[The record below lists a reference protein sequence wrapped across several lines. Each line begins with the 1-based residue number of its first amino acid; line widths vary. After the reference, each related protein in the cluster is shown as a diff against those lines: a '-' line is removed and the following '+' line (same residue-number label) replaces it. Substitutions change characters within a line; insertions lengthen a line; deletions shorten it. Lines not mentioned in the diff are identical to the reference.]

1 MKHKRLLLI
10 LGCLMSVL
18 LAGYVTLRLSAPRHR
33 ITADNIQAIRAGMT
47 AKEVEEILGA
57 PPGYYCSRKDEEVIA
72 VIAPGC
78 LEAPTTTMELERTSD
93 RKFWVSDEGGIWI
106 RLREDG
112 KVATVIRLSVPN
124 AEETFLAKL
133 RRWLG

>member
-72 VIAPGC
+72 VIAPAVWK
-78 LEAPTTTMELERTSD
+78 LLPQRWNSKEQ
-93 RKFWVSDEGGIWI
+93 
-106 RLREDG
+106 
-112 KVATVIRLSVPN
+112 ATASS
-124 AEETFLAKL
+124 
-133 RRWLG
+133 G